1 MSDSQAS
8 SSAAVDQPNKRQQ
21 RRRYRELR
29 RALTPQAQLQASLG
43 LARNARSYRQLFNLE
58 RVLAYAPIAGEID
71 PGVLLTNL
79 KAQVYLP
86 RIVNYRT
93 GSMQFFRAA
102 GIQRRNQL
110 GIMEPDNTREMLP
123 ARHLDAVLLPL
134 VAFSRDGNR
143 LGMGGGFYDRA
154 FEFRLRFSSSTR
166 PLLIG
171 VAHHFQQAERLAH
184 DPWDVPLD
192 AIITDRELIRF

>member
-1 MSDSQAS
+1 MEA
-8 SSAAVDQPNKRQQ
+8 PNKRQQ
-21 RRRYRELR
+21 RKLYRQLR
-29 RALTPQAQLQASLG
+29 SALGPKAQWQAGHG
-43 LARNARSYRQLFNLE
+43 LARSARGYRQLFNLN
-58 RVLAYAPIAGEID
+58 RVLAYSPIGGEID
-71 PGVLLTNL
+71 PSALLSTM
-79 KAQVYLP
+79 KAQVFLP

-93 GSMQFFRAA
+93 GNMQFVPA
-102 GIQRRNQL
+102 GGYHRSNQL
-110 GIMEPDNTREMLP
+110 GILEPESTQSILP

-154 FEFRLRFSSSTR
+154 FAFRLRFTSASR

-171 VAHHFQQAERLAH
+171 VAHHFQEANQLAH